1 MKVVNFRWM
10 SLYLLQTSEF
20 RVCGLAINNLVAG
33 ARNSAAAAEP
43 PSPSPQCQAEVGV
56 VMACL
61 SSTPSSFCCRHSTL
75 PRRLQSVGLRSSC
88 HSWSAVQSKGLVASG
103 HGEGSA
109 AVSKKA
115 FRVLCSQATSEA
127 SNHSE
132 EPSERATGLAA
143 LEQFIE
149 LNVGSWS
156 GAFTV
161 RADAPSVAESRKRQ
175 ILILVSE
182 VVT

>member
-1 MKVVNFRWM
+1 MAWQ
-10 SLYLLQTSEF
+10 S
-20 RVCGLAINNLVAG
+20 AISSQEHGIQL
-33 ARNSAAAAEP
+33 
-43 PSPSPQCQAEVGV
+43 PQPNRHSQAEVGV

-88 HSWSAVQSKGLVASG
+88 HSWRAVQSKGLVASG

-109 AVSKKA
+109 AVSRKA

-132 EPSERATGLAA
+132 EPSESATGLAA

-161 RADAPSVAESRKRQ
+161 RADAPSVAEPRKRQ
-175 ILILVSE
+175 TLASE